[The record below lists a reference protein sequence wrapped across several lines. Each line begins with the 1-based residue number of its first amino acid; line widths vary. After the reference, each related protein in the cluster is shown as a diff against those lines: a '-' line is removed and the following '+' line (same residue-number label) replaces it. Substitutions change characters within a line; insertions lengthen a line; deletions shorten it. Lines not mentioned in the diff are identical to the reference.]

1 MAKEK
6 CKCKNYPVNNDR
18 EKNDLNKR
26 EVGNKYEDAAA
37 AYLVNQGYRIL
48 KRNYRTRSGEI
59 DIIAESPEGVLVYCE
74 VKYRHDGSCGTPFE
88 AVGYAK
94 RRRISRTAMWHYT
107 MNHYGDDKKCRFD
120 VIGIYGDG
128 RIEHI
133 ENAFD
138 LSR

>member
-1 MAKEK
+1 M
-6 CKCKNYPVNNDR
+6 
-18 EKNDLNKR
+18 NKR

-37 AYLVNQGYRIL
+37 SYLIMQGYRIL
-48 KRNYRTRSGEI
+48 ERNFRIRSGEI

-74 VKYRHDGSCGTPFE
+74 VKYRHDNSYGTPLE
-88 AVGYAK
+88 AVNYAK
-94 RRRISRTAMWHYT
+94 RRQISRAAVWHYT
-107 MNHYGDDKKCRFD
+107 MNHYKDDKKCRFD

-138 LSR
+138 LCR